1 MKPKD
6 PCSGFF
12 APLRMTK
19 MLYMKKIILIIG
31 VTILCVGIVN
41 YLQSSDIQPQALWKG
56 YETQKMI
63 LEDTE
68 YTLVIADTPDHM
80 QKGLMFVRK
89 PTEGFDG
96 MVFRF
101 PDKQIRTFWNKNTL
115 EDLQLYWMA
124 DGEVIGTSDLPSI
137 EKSVSIVTVSSPA
150 PADTVVEIIK

>member
-1 MKPKD
+1 
-6 PCSGFF
+6 
-12 APLRMTK
+12 
-19 MLYMKKIILIIG
+19 
-31 VTILCVGIVN
+31 
-41 YLQSSDIQPQALWKG
+41 
-56 YETQKMI
+56 
-63 LEDTE
+63 
-68 YTLVIADTPDHM
+68 IADTPDHM
-80 QKGLMFVRK
+80 QQGLMFVRK

-101 PDKQIRTFWNKNTL
+101 PDKQSRTFWNKNTL